1 MSISSGDVQKC
12 MHKVLSNA
20 SELGSRWPEPWQVLI
35 WLVESRDEAIIE
47 EGDEE
52 ILSSRSNVHQIE
64 KAENST
70 GNTEEIVP
78 VHQRKRPNLFLNVP
92 PRKIEEALEDFV
104 TINIPP
110 TQSPTPTRMSLLRT
124 PTPSAR
130 ISGSPNIPSSRSKP
144 SVRSLLPWFSFKFQ
158 SSALDIEKGASPAV
172 GAPSTRPHKK
182 TSIARSISFTKIFTP
197 RMKRTSSLPATPIA
211 HSNPESMH
219 GGTPVNSLNSTASQ
233 LKKEVRQQMARSL
246 SMPLN
251 RKARN
256 TRRLDSCKFRVVS
269 TPRVAEGS
277 DATSNMTP
285 MVNADTNDTDGEDIP
300 EEEAVCRICLVELS
314 EGGDTLKM
322 ECSCRGE
329 LALAHKECAI
339 KWFSIKGN
347 KNCEVCK
354 QEVQNLPVTLLRIQD
369 VETLHRDGNR
379 VHHMA
384 TLRVWH
390 DMPILVIV
398 GMLAYFCFLEQLL
411 VGKMGTGAIALSL
424 PFSCIFGLLASMTS
438 STMVKRKFI
447 WIYATVQFVLVVFF
461 AHLFYS
467 LVHVQPLLS
476 ILLATV
482 TGFGVAM
489 SASSLLAELVRW
501 RRSWRA
507 WSDRRRSPQVNLQE
521 NQSSDSQNPSGA
533 THQESHETRNQSSA
547 TQAASER

>member
-1 MSISSGDVQKC
+1 MMG
-12 MHKVLSNA
+12 
-20 SELGSRWPEPWQVLI
+20 
-35 WLVESRDEAIIE
+35 SRDEAIIE
-47 EGDEE
+47 GGDEKL
-52 ILSSRSNVHQIE
+52 LSSRSNVHQIE

-182 TSIARSISFTKIFTP
+182 TSIARSISFTKLFTP
-197 RMKRTSSLPATPIA
+197 RIKRTSSLPATPIA

-219 GGTPVNSLNSTASQ
+219 GGTP
-233 LKKEVRQQMARSL
+233 KKEARQQMARSL

-285 MVNADTNDTDGEDIP
+285 MVNADTNHTDGEDIP

-424 PFSCIFGLLASMTS
+424 PFSCILGLLASMTS

-507 WSDRRRSPQVNLQE
+507 WSDRQSRSF
-521 NQSSDSQNPSGA
+521 DSQDPSGA